1 MIMVMPQW
9 NAPTSGGIQFG
20 GIPGTVGNQAGWLG
34 DVGQTFVGDPSGLW
48 QAGRLAQLSQ
58 AQAANPQWTNQAM
71 TGFTPTYGQYLLG
84 GAPGTFGEYLGA
96 RAAPTGNMYTST
108 PATMETGTNWE
119 QAVKASGMLGA
130 GIAGANTMTPQQ
142 FTYAGLLQGENAR
155 RNALAMTGAA
165 MGGGIGMGAMA
176 RQRALGNLYDVY
188 AARQAGAGDPQGGFI
203 NWINDRM
210 NLAAPAVTTQTPPPN
225 FVPEPPF
232 DVDL

>member
-1 MIMVMPQW
+1 
-9 NAPTSGGIQFG
+9 
-20 GIPGTVGNQAGWLG
+20 
-34 DVGQTFVGDPSGLW
+34 
-48 QAGRLAQLSQ
+48 LAQLTQ

-96 RAAPTGNMYTST
+96 RVAPTGNMYTSPVST
-108 PATMETGTNWE
+108 TGPNTNWQ
-119 QAVKASGMLGA
+119 QAVLASQQLGA
-130 GIAGANTMTPQQ
+130 GTMGANTMSPQQ

-155 RNALAMTGAA
+155 RNALAMTAAA

-188 AARQAGAGDPQGGFI
+188 AARQAGAGDPQGGFLD
-203 NWINDRM
+203 WINRRM
-210 NLAAPAVTTQTPPPN
+210 NLSAPATTTQTPPPN
-225 FVPEPPF
+225 YVPEPPF

>member
-1 MIMVMPQW
+1 MVMPQW

-20 GIPGTVGNQAGWLG
+20 GIPGTVGNEPGWLG

-84 GAPGTFGEYLGA
+84 GAPGTFGEYLGT
-96 RAAPTGNMYTST
+96 RAAPGAGAGMYTST
-108 PATMETGTNWE
+108 PATAGAGNWQ
-119 QAVKASGMLGA
+119 QAVLASGMLGA
-130 GIAGANTMTPQQ
+130 GTAGANTMTPQQ
-142 FTYAGLLQGENAR
+142 FTYSGLLQGENAR

-210 NLAAPAVTTQTPPPN
+210 NLASPPVGTPPP
-225 FVPEPPF
+225 PPNYAPDPF
-232 DVDL
+232 FGETT

>member
-9 NAPTSGGIQFG
+9 SPTSGGVQFG
-20 GIPGTVGNQAGWLG
+20 GIPGTVGNETGWLG

-48 QAGRLAQLSQ
+48 QAGRLAQLTQ

-96 RAAPTGNMYTST
+96 RVAPTGNMYTS
-108 PATMETGTNWE
+108 PVATTGPNTNWQ
-119 QAVKASGMLGA
+119 QAVLASQQLGA
-130 GIAGANTMTPQQ
+130 GTMGANTMSPQQ

-155 RNALAMTGAA
+155 RNALAMTAAA

-188 AARQAGAGDPQGGFI
+188 AARQAGAGDPQGGFL
-203 NWINDRM
+203 NWINSRM
-210 NLAAPAVTTQTPPPN
+210 NLSAPATTTQTPPPN
-225 FVPEPPF
+225 YVPEPPF

>member
-1 MIMVMPQW
+1 MVMPQW
-9 NAPTSGGIQFG
+9 SAPTSGGVQFG

-48 QAGRLAQLSQ
+48 QAGRLAQLTQ

-84 GAPGTFGEYLGA
+84 GAPGTFGEYLGT
-96 RAAPTGNMYTST
+96 RSAPGAGEGMYTS
-108 PATMETGTNWE
+108 PVATTGSGTNWQ
-119 QAVKASGMLGA
+119 QAAQASAVLGGGLGA
-130 GIAGANTMTPQQ
+130 GSPMTPYQMTIQ
-142 FTYAGLLQGENAR
+142 GLLQGENAR

-165 MGGGIGMGAMA
+165 MGGGVGMGAMA

-203 NWINDRM
+203 NWINQRM
-210 NLAAPAVTTQTPPPN
+210 NLASPPVTTQTPPPN
-225 FVPEPPF
+225 YAPDPF
-232 DVDL
+232 FGETT